1 MDGLRVALSSF
12 AATEGFHETKAVT
25 CLSTIKFS
33 SMGEKENTSNF
44 VDFNFLSTLEFKCK
58 KKIIKIIL
66 SQTLWKYL

>member
-1 MDGLRVALSSF
+1 MRVALSSF
-12 AATEGFHETKAVT
+12 AAAEGFHETEAVT

-58 KKIIKIIL
+58 KKKNHIIPNSLEISIRC
-66 SQTLWKYL
+66 